1 VLKFFTLIH
10 RYISIYLCVWKGG
23 EEMSEKMIN
32 CDCSDMGMSG
42 KSITIKLQCEEDGKL
57 SACIVACDCGD
68 GEAGESET
76 ETCCC

>member
-1 VLKFFTLIH
+1 
-10 RYISIYLCVWKGG
+10 
-23 EEMSEKMIN
+23 MSEKMIN